1 MLKIVTAKYNATFH
15 ICYYKDLYCQ
25 SFYRLGLDPKL
36 CSQVLNI
43 SSGRCWSSDTYNP
56 CPGVMEGVPSSRNY
70 EGGFGTALMR
80 KDLNL
85 AQNAAINTKSITP
98 MGSLALHIYNLMCQ
112 NGYDSKDF
120 SSVYKFLEE
129 K

>member
-1 MLKIVTAKYNATFH
+1 
-15 ICYYKDLYCQ
+15 
-25 SFYRLGLDPKL
+25 
-36 CSQVLNI
+36 
-43 SSGRCWSSDTYNP
+43 
-56 CPGVMEGVPSSRNY
+56 MEGVPSSRNY

-85 AQNAAINTKSITP
+85 AQNAAIDTKSITP